1 MRFALAGWLAAA
13 AGAAARPLPVY
24 REYTVPITFA
34 LDPETPSAAADL
46 AAPDLAAHRELRDAP
61 AREDLLGKETLLDLG
76 QVRAASARGAAAPVP
91 GKLTPPAAGE
101 RRGGTQE
108 NANRNWLAGSLALPT
123 LGQTASNTASAVM
136 GRDSRESSRGW
147 LVDEVAKASGVP
159 ETPQDQ
165 WQQELENPNSYARE
179 SASPAPSAADARSSA
194 SGPAPLSDSAVKR
207 NAQARNAPTLQDS
220 EASAASWA
228 VRAGGAP
235 AGAARQTG
243 GAEAGGMSQ
252 TRQILSE
259 LTGAARPDFAALRAS
274 LVQGNSVASGGDSAS
289 SAARFGMAPASQ
301 AGRSAFGV
309 TPSSSGLSW
318 QGGWH
323 GTGLGGSA
331 LKMAEPIPA
340 PVVPAASAPRPAM
353 SSGGY
358 KPAWY

>member
-179 SASPAPSAADARSSA
+179 SASPAPSAAVRGAARAGASGGSSA
-194 SGPAPLSDSAVKR
+194 SS
-207 NAQARNAPTLQDS
+207 T
-220 EASAASWA
+220 
-228 VRAGGAP
+228 
-235 AGAARQTG
+235 
-243 GAEAGGMSQ
+243 
-252 TRQILSE
+252 
-259 LTGAARPDFAALRAS
+259 S
-274 LVQGNSVASGGDSAS
+274 LLCPGS
-289 SAARFGMAPASQ
+289 SFQ
-301 AGRSAFGV
+301 
-309 TPSSSGLSW
+309 L
-318 QGGWH
+318 
-323 GTGLGGSA
+323 
-331 LKMAEPIPA
+331 
-340 PVVPAASAPRPAM
+340 
-353 SSGGY
+353 
-358 KPAWY
+358 